1 MNLKGKVAIITG
13 AAGAGIGKAD
23 AVVLAKNGVNVVIS
37 DAHPKRPFDLAKE
50 INDIYKV
57 DAIGVQCDVRDNSQI
72 QSMVDKT
79 VEHFGRVDILIN
91 NAGANRV
98 YPIWEISEQDWHMI
112 IDVNLTAT
120 YLCTKAVLPLM
131 MKQKSGTIINMSS
144 IEAYMCS
151 ALDGTA
157 YACAK
162 AAIIAFTKAVAK
174 EVGQYNIRVNAI
186 APAVIWND
194 FLSKTSG
201 VQKDMLD
208 NIKTETPLGRFGNP
222 NEVANL
228 VEYLVSDRAS
238 YISGAVVS
246 ITGGYNTW

>member
-1 MNLKGKVAIITG
+1 MNLSNKVAIITG

-37 DAHPKRPFDLAKE
+37 DAHPKRPFDLAEE
-50 INDIYKV
+50 IKDKYHV

-112 IDVNLTAT
+112 MDVNLTAT

-174 EVGQYNIRVNAI
+174 EVGQFNIRVNAI

-208 NIKTETPLGRFGNP
+208 NIKTETPLGRFGKP
-222 NEVANL
+222 KEVANL
-228 VEYLVSDRAS
+228 VEFLVSDQAS

>member
-1 MNLKGKVAIITG
+1 MNLKDKVAIITG

-50 INDIYKV
+50 INDKYHV

-79 VEHFGRVDILIN
+79 VEHFGSVDILIN

-98 YPIWEISEQDWHMI
+98 YPIWEISEQDWQMI
-112 IDVNLTAT
+112 MDVNLTAT

-228 VEYLVSDRAS
+228 VEFLVSDKAS